1 MSGEKVSRR
10 NVLTASV
17 AGVVGLGVGFA
28 SGFMLKPAEQTARTV
43 EITRTVG
50 GATVTQTLT
59 QSQIDLARKEQTVV
73 IYGVIDIPD
82 FENVMKTAFLR
93 LYPWAKVEYV
103 GLSPSEIV
111 SKSLAEY
118 KAGKVAADVIWN
130 TLGSTLPLVRE
141 GVIEKF
147 DNPMIGLMGYAAG
160 AYDPEKYWHPM
171 SGLPIVLN
179 YNTNLVSPA
188 NAPKSYED
196 LSNPKF
202 KGKVAIDRPS
212 LNNVAGTLFAHL
224 YPILG
229 EQKWR
234 SLMQGISAN
243 QPIFTDSASASFT
256 KVSTG
261 EAAVSIGLLHD
272 YLGNRGKV
280 PVEIAW
286 AEPMTALPVPLFL
299 PRNAPHPNM
308 GQLFIQWAVSVD
320 GLLAL
325 ARTGRTPLHHV
336 VAAYTLPPGLLPSGV
351 SLEVAALNNPDYYNN
366 PTKWSELYRSI
377 FGV

>member
-10 NVLTASV
+10 NVLTAGV

-28 SGFMLKPAEQTARTV
+28 GGFILKPAEQTVRTV
-43 EITRTVG
+43 EVTRTVG

-59 QSQIDLARKEQTVV
+59 QSQVDLARKEQTVV

-82 FENVMKTAFLR
+82 FENVMKPAFLR

-118 KAGKVAADVIWN
+118 KAGRVAADVIWN
-130 TLGSTLPLVRE
+130 TLGSTLPLVKE

-147 DNPMIGLMGYAAG
+147 DNPMIGLMSYAEG
-160 AYDPEKYWHPM
+160 AYDPEKYWNPM

-179 YNTNLVSPA
+179 YNSNLVSRE
-188 NAPKSYED
+188 NVPKRYED
-196 LSNPKF
+196 LAKPGF
-202 KGKVAIDRPS
+202 KGKIAIDRPS

-229 EQKWR
+229 EEKWR
-234 SLMQGISAN
+234 SLMKGIADN

-256 KVSTG
+256 KVATG
-261 EAAVSIGLLHD
+261 EAAVGIGLLHD
-272 YLGNRGKV
+272 YLANRGKV
-280 PVEIAW
+280 PVEIAF
-286 AEPMTALPVPLFL
+286 AEPVVALPVPLFL

-308 GQLFIQWAVSVD
+308 GQLFIQWATSVD
-320 GLLAL
+320 GLLSL
-325 ARTGRTPLHHV
+325 AKTGRTPLHHI
-336 VAAYTLPPGLLPSGV
+336 VAAYTLPRGLLPEGI
-351 SLEVAALNNPDYYNN
+351 SLEVAALKNPDYYTN
-366 PTKWSELYRSI
+366 PTKWSDLYRSI